1 MALSIT
7 AERART
13 RVLSEAHLLPATV
26 VLAWVWAAGLTVD
39 VWYHLHLGFQIESF
53 FTPAHAVL
61 YGAMGVTGFP
71 ALLYLLDSIRLGV
84 PRKDWLPAGYIAI
97 LVGWSLYGMGGGF
110 DFLWHS
116 LIGFEANYD
125 AVLSPSHTWLA
136 AAYLILTFGLV
147 KASALWRT
155 RQGPLSARLRWADVP
170 LLIGL
175 GLLLRTLAWF
185 LTYVSPLTADYATGG
200 AKVGGLDGYA
210 GIAWTNLAAHMAG
223 ATGIFI
229 DGLLVSLVV
238 VAAVRYLR
246 IPTGGI
252 VIILLTYASVVVPA
266 TEQWLAVPA
275 MVVAGV
281 VAEVIAAGLKGEP
294 AGYWLLGLSIPLV
307 QTLTLF
313 ALQGVLGGG
322 LVWAPHLWLGVP
334 IVAGI
339 YGAVAAMFAV
349 PPAWLRQ
356 MSS

>member
-1 MALSIT
+1 
-7 AERART
+7 
-13 RVLSEAHLLPATV
+13 
-26 VLAWVWAAGLTVD
+26 
-39 VWYHLHLGFQIESF
+39 
-53 FTPAHAVL
+53 
-61 YGAMGVTGFP
+61 
-71 ALLYLLDSIRLGV
+71 
-84 PRKDWLPAGYIAI
+84 
-97 LVGWSLYGMGGGF
+97 MGGGF

-147 KASALWRT
+147 KASAFWRT

-170 LLIGL
+170 LLISL

-266 TEQWLAVPA
+266 TEQWLALAA
-275 MVVAGV
+275 MLFAGI
-281 VAEVIAAGLKGEP
+281 VAELLRARITRDDDAA
-294 AGYWLLGLSIPLV
+294 YWLLGASVPLV
-307 QTLTLF
+307 QTLVLF
-313 ALQGVLGGG
+313 VLQGAFGGG

-339 YGAVAAMFAV
+339 YGAVAAMFAM
-349 PPAWLRQ
+349 PPKWLRQ